1 MKNIILLITDTFRYD
16 NIGDR
21 CSTMPVR
28 TPELNRFAA
37 DHATEVH
44 GVIAGSFPT
53 IPHRTDFASGRISW
67 PFFGSQP
74 IDVSGKNHVAA
85 ILGAKGYATQLI
97 SDNPALFEGRFDAPF
112 TAAYHERGQEGDKP
126 LLHLNDPIERAMDP
140 EKTRVQPQFR
150 GFNLV
155 DVHRWINRAYRAEAD
170 TFAARVGNLACRW
183 LEDNYASGPFFLWV
197 DFFDPHEPWDPP
209 EYLARR
215 YDPDYRGPP
224 MLHPNYGSSS
234 VYTEAELRNLRA
246 HYSAEAELVD
256 RWLGRVL
263 QKVDDLGMWHDTVV
277 VVTSDHGMS
286 LGEHERTGKLNL
298 SAADNRYWPLY
309 PEINHVPLLVAAPG
323 VKSGTGLSILV
334 ESVDILPTM
343 LELAEVSA
351 TPPEPFHGRSFAPV
365 LSRGRGRF
373 RDVVV
378 SGCHVTGTPGMIPA
392 RSVTPFVTTHE
403 WGYAPVG
410 ALGQPEL
417 YRMLTDPL
425 ATKDVANDHPEMV
438 RELHGALLDHL
449 SAHGA
454 PPETIALWGRNPK
467 LASDGTWSLDYH

>member
-16 NIGDR
+16 NLGGR
-21 CSTMPVR
+21 CPSMPVR

-44 GVIAGSFPT
+44 GVMIGSFPT
-53 IPHRTDFASGRISW
+53 IAHRTDLASGRIGW
-67 PFFGSQP
+67 PFHGLQAV
-74 IDVSGKNHVAA
+74 DLSGKNHVAA
-85 ILGAKGYATQLI
+85 MLGEKGYATQLI
-97 SDNPALFEGRFDAPF
+97 CDCPHLFRAHFDTAF
-112 TAAYHERGQEGDKP
+112 TAAFQTRGQEGDMP
-126 LLHLNDPIERAMDP
+126 LLHLNDAIERVMDP
-140 EKTRVQPQFR
+140 EKTRAQPQFR

-155 DVHRWINRAYRAEAD
+155 DMHRWTNRGYRAEAD
-170 TFAARVGNLACRW
+170 TFAARTGNLACHW
-183 LEDNYASGPFFLWV
+183 LEENSASGPFFLWV

-209 EYLARR
+209 EYMVRR

-224 MLHPNYGSSS
+224 MMHPNYGSSTA
-234 VYTEAELRNLRA
+234 YTDAELRNLRA

-263 QKVDDLGMWHDTVV
+263 QKVDDLGMWDDTVV
-277 VVTSDHGMS
+277 VVTSDHGIS
-286 LGEHERTGKLNL
+286 LGEHGRTGKSNL
-298 SAADNRYWPLY
+298 AAADNRYWPLY
-309 PEINHVPLLVAAPG
+309 PEVNHVPLLIAAPG

-334 ESVDILPTM
+334 EPVDILPTM
-343 LELAEVSA
+343 LELAEVTVA
-351 TPPEPFHGRSFAPV
+351 PPEPFHGRSFAPV
-365 LSRGRGRF
+365 LCRGRGRF

-378 SGCHVTGTPGMIPA
+378 SGCHVTGTPGMVPA
-392 RSVTPFVTTHE
+392 GSVTPFVTTHE

-410 ALGQPEL
+410 ANGQPEL

-425 ATKDVANDHPEMV
+425 ATREVGKDHPEMV

-454 PPETIALWGRNPK
+454 PPEAIAVWGRNPK
-467 LASDGTWSLDYH
+467 LGGDGTWSLDHQ